1 MQSFDTFLESIK
13 TSQNSLL
20 IETFKDAFITCF
32 ESLSTDS
39 ANNKPL
45 GSVLKYDDVGLT
57 RNDINQDEYF
67 NKTLDDEKLDIVNK
81 SKFGMGRVAKFADPG
96 RSIVSND
103 PMKNQFTGSQYY
115 AGDAGTT
122 STSND

>member
-13 TSQNSLL
+13 TPNNSLL
-20 IETFKDAFITCF
+20 IETFKDAFLCL

-45 GSVLKYDDVGLT
+45 GNVLKYDDVGLT
-57 RNDINQDEYF
+57 RNDINHSEYF
-67 NKTLDDEKLDIVNK
+67 NKTLDDSKLDEVNR

-103 PMKNQFTGSQYY
+103 PNKNQFTGSQYY
-115 AGDAGTT
+115 AGDGGGETG
-122 STSND
+122 N